1 VTVVTITYGLF
12 AALRAGSS
20 QRMSDGSE
28 YDYDTDQ
35 EGAELDENLST
46 DFPPDRPIGLYD
58 EEATGLAGP
67 GSDENGSDLDDT
79 EPEVWEEAEEPGE
92 APVLEGA
99 ADVDSVDDEKDLVAP
114 PGEAVDTGPLAEDDE
129 FSGDETRRD
138 VATEHVPVS
147 AEEAAVRI
155 EEEPPGATG

>member
-1 VTVVTITYGLF
+1 
-12 AALRAGSS
+12 
-20 QRMSDGSE
+20 MSDGSE
-28 YDYDTDQ
+28 YDHDTDQ
-35 EGAELDENLST
+35 EGTELDENIPA

-67 GSDENGSDLDDT
+67 GSDEDGSDLDDT
-79 EPEVWEEAEEPGE
+79 EPEVWEQGGEGSDE
-92 APVLEGA
+92 APVLEGD
-99 ADVDSVDDEKDLVAP
+99 ADVGVADDEKDLVAP
-114 PGEAVDTGPLAEDDE
+114 PGEAATTGPLADDDE